1 MTGSRSLRSTLGSS
15 VRVLGRPFSVA
26 QLTVVVAAALGLA
39 LAVPS
44 IGSETARLVISDP
57 GRGAVITAQSTWSW
71 GQTLVTNGG
80 SFDRTFPNT
89 PGLVLFVSSLVIALP
104 AVLWWAWKPGRAAAV
119 LGVLGLTVAT
129 VRVLT
134 AVTERLGNTQVE
146 GYDNTGLDVRS
157 YLQPAAVTETM
168 AGVLLLLALAGML
181 ALALGSGPTMIEP
194 SGIRAAPDGTTPGS
208 GHAPLAGPATGFS
221 DDARRPEERPEER
234 PDRRF
239 EPPT

>member
-26 QLTVVVAAALGLA
+26 QLTVVAAAALGLA
-39 LAVPS
+39 LALPS
-44 IGSETARLVISDP
+44 IGSPTARLEISDP

-80 SFDRTFPNT
+80 SFERTFPNT
-89 PGLVLFVSSLVIALP
+89 PGLVLFVSSLVIALA
-104 AVLWWAWKPGRAAAV
+104 AVLWWAWKPDRAGAV
-119 LGVLGLTVAT
+119 IGVLGLTVAT
-129 VRVLT
+129 VRVST

-157 YLQPAAVTETM
+157 YLEPAAVTETL
-168 AGVLLLLALAGML
+168 AAAVLALALAGMV
-181 ALALGSGPTMIEP
+181 ALALRSTALTPQPG
-194 SGIRAAPDGTTPGS
+194 GIRPAPDGTTPGT
-208 GHAPLAGPATGFS
+208 GRAPLAGPATGFS
-221 DDARRPEERPEER
+221 DDAPRPEER

-239 EPPT
+239 EPPR